1 MTKRQRSIGAFGAAA
16 ALMLVAC
23 SGGGNS
29 DTSSVATIDLSPVPV
44 TPVGPTSTPTT
55 TVAPT
60 AESTATAQPAP
71 TGWTIDTS
79 TCADTARAE
88 RPITGSVKIG
98 SVMPLSGGPAA
109 AFSPIKAGFELYINM
124 ASAKGLLPGYTIKA
138 DIRDDQYDATQ
149 TSGVVDGAINDGV
162 DIFSGI
168 IGSPDNLAV
177 REKLNHQCI
186 PQLEALTGS
195 PAWGQIADF
204 PWTTGA
210 LVPYNIEASIYAT
223 KLKELKPG
231 AKVALFYVNSELGK
245 TYVEEFK
252 KQAGLLG
259 LEVVDEQTIEPNVYD
274 QPVTQVGSIA
284 GKLPDAIIAIPLGLQ
299 CPAFL
304 TELANAKAQ
313 NAAWVPL
320 VFITNTC
327 ASKLFFGLAGPAA
340 EGVYTSNNLVDVNDS
355 KNATNPGVKA
365 FMDAYS
371 AARVAGD
378 PGVIAAGWT
387 AGETTVAILN
397 AALKTGTLSRKS
409 IIEAAR
415 NLTFTPSLARQSPS
429 SQGVQYKMKG
439 AEDPFAF
446 QTLQV
451 LQWSGASQIFTEI
464 GDPITDFES

>member
-1 MTKRQRSIGAFGAAA
+1 MSKRQRSLCAFGAAA
-16 ALMLVAC
+16 ALTLVAC
-23 SGGGNS
+23 SGGNG
-29 DTSSVATIDLSPVPV
+29 DSSSASTIDLGPVPV
-44 TPVGPTSTPTT
+44 TPGVPTSKATTIAPAVETP
-55 TVAPT
+55 P
-60 AESTATAQPAP
+60 ATRPAP

-79 TCADTARAE
+79 ACADVARAE
-88 RPITGSVKIG
+88 QPIEGTVKVG
-98 SVMPLSGGPAA
+98 SVMPLSGGPSA
-109 AFSPIKAGFELYINM
+109 AFGPIKDGFQTYLKM
-124 ASAKGLLPGYTIKA
+124 ASDKGLLPGYKITA
-138 DIRDDQYDATQ
+138 DIRDDQYDAAQ
-149 TSGVVDGAINDGV
+149 TAGVVDGAINDGA
-162 DIFSGI
+162 DIFAGI
-168 IGSPDNLAV
+168 IGSPNNLAV
-177 REKLNHQCI
+177 RDKLNHQCI

-210 LVPYNIEASIYAT
+210 LVPYNIEASVYAT

-231 AKVALFYVNSELGK
+231 AKVALYSVNSDLGK
-245 TYVEEFK
+245 AYVDEFK
-252 KQAGLLG
+252 KQADQLG
-259 LEVVDEQTIEPNVYD
+259 LSIVDEQTIDPNIYD

-284 GKLPDAIIAIPLGLQ
+284 GKLPEAIVAVPLGLQ

-313 NAAWVPL
+313 NTAWTPM

-327 ASKLFFGLAGPAA
+327 ASKLFFGLAGAAA
-340 EGVYTSNNLVDVNDS
+340 EGVYTSDNLVDANDP
-355 KNATNPGVKA
+355 KNADHPGVKA
-365 FMDAYS
+365 FMETYN
-371 AARVAGD
+371 AAGLGGD
-378 PGVIAAGWT
+378 PGATEAGWN
-387 AGETTVAILN
+387 AGEATVAILN

-415 NLTFTPSLARQSPS
+415 NLTFTPSLARQSAS

-451 LQWSGASQIFTEI
+451 LQWSGASQTFTEV